1 MNFVI
6 NVYVL
11 KEQYPP
17 DSFPASAAAP
27 LAPSAPSDPLT
38 SPPSSHSVIKPISSK
53 NF

>member
-6 NVYVL
+6 NIYVL
-11 KEQYPP
+11 KEKYPP

-27 LAPSAPSDPLT
+27 LAPSAPPT
-38 SPPSSHSVIKPISSK
+38 SPPSSHSVVKPISSK